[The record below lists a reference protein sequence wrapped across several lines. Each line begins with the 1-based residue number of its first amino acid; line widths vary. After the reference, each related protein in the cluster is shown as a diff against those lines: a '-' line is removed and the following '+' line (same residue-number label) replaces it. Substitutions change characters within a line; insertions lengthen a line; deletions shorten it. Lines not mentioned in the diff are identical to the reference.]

1 MQFNLDVIFEK
12 NNLKGMF
19 DNDIDIEYNVLYEW
33 YSVQLFN
40 VLWKVFFMNYKMV

>member
-1 MQFNLDVIFEK
+1 MQFNLDVIFGQ

-19 DNDIDIEYNVLYEW
+19 DNLIDIEYNELYEW

-40 VLWKVFFMNYKMV
+40 VYLKVFFMNYKMV

>member
-1 MQFNLDVIFEK
+1 MQFNLDVIFGQ

-19 DNDIDIEYNVLYEW
+19 DNDIDIEYNELYEW

-40 VLWKVFFMNYKMV
+40 VFWKVFFMNYKMV

>member
-1 MQFNLDVIFEK
+1 MQFNLDVIFGK

-33 YSVQLFN
+33 YRYSYLMF
-40 VLWKVFFMNYKMV
+40 LEGFFYEL